1 MPPQVRTYIIITL
14 DTIHLFLKHQ
24 VLTVCWKPSLKLCLA
39 TKIRWR
45 FRRTTQCFKELFII
59 LMMGFLAFC
68 CDSYDQFAPY
78 FSLFWPIFCKPYKSW
93 EENLSLVNKGHM
105 LGKLSKFAGMNH
117 SPLLSWSLIYSLN
130 VVHFPL
136 WRFFFFK
143 TLQWFTLWLTG
154 PRWVK
159 WLRWFRCRWVR
170 CPNSSNDSDE
180 SDGPDD
186 LEGLDESDYPDDSD

>member
-1 MPPQVRTYIIITL
+1 MPPQVRTYYIIITL
-14 DTIHLFLKHQ
+14 DTVHLFLKHQ

-39 TKIRWR
+39 TKISWR
-45 FRRTTQCFKELFII
+45 FRRTTQCFKELSLFII
-59 LMMGFLAFC
+59 LMVSFFLAFC

-117 SPLLSWSLIYSLN
+117 SPLLSWSLMYSLN

-136 WRFFFFK
+136 WRIFFSKFSN
-143 TLQWFTLWLTG
+143 G
-154 PRWVK
+154 D
-159 WLRWFRCRWVR
+159 
-170 CPNSSNDSDE
+170 SNDPMTYRTRMSQITQMI
-180 SDGPDD
+180 
-186 LEGLDESDYPDDSD
+186 